1 MRGGR
6 ESQENLKIYSEK
18 YSKVTIYWI
27 LLDKEVIKSSAVNNK
42 CLKNII
48 NEKYFVGF
56 FKKIYI

>member
-1 MRGGR
+1 MKGGS

-18 YSKVTIYWI
+18 YSKATIYWI
-27 LLDKEVIKSSAVNNK
+27 LLDKEIIKSSAVNNK

-56 FKKIYI
+56 F